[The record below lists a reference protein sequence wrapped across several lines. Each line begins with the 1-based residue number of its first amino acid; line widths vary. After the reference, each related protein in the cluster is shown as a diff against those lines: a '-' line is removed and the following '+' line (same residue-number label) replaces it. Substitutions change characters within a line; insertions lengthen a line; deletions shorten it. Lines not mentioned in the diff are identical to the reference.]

1 MKINHT
7 SCMHESHKWYKEKLF
22 LVILFLIVLVTL
34 QAILNSFGIQALNN
48 LVSTFSNYL
57 GMVWLPISIGVLL
70 GGLIEYYIPK
80 EYISKFLSTTKKSTI
95 FYSVILGFMMSGC
108 SHGILAIAIE
118 LYKKG
123 ASVPAVISFLLAT
136 PWANFTITLLLFSF
150 FGFKAFLLIGAT
162 IIIAIITGLI
172 YQVLDKKGLIEP
184 SKNIAQ
190 VEKDFSIINDI
201 KSRLKNYKPSLITLK
216 NDFHGV
222 LNGTWSL
229 AKMVVWWLLIGVLL
243 ASIAS
248 TYIPHEFFSKYMGP
262 TLLGLVV
269 TLALATAIEICSEG
283 SAPLAFEVYKQTNAF
298 GNSFTLLTGGVVTD
312 YTEIGLIWSNIGKKA
327 AIWLPIVTVPQVLL
341 IGYLFNILV
350 K

>member
-1 MKINHT
+1 MDNNHT

-95 FYSVILGFMMSGC
+95 FYSVLLGFMMSGC

-136 PWANFTITLLLFSF
+136 PWANFTITLLLFSL
-150 FGFKAFLLIGAT
+150 FGLKAFLVIGAT
-162 IIIAIITGLI
+162 IIIAIVTGLI
-172 YQVLDKKGLIEP
+172 YQVLDKNGLIES

-190 VEKDFSIINDI
+190 VQKDFSILNDI
-201 KSRLKNYKPSLITLK
+201 KIRLKNYKPSLVTLRD
-216 NDFHGV
+216 DFHGV
-222 LNGTWSL
+222 LNGTWTL

-269 TLALATAIEICSEG
+269 TLGLATAIEICSEG
-283 SAPLAFEVYKQTNAF
+283 SAPLAFEVYKQTGAF

-312 YTEIGLIWSNIGKKA
+312 YTEIGLIWANIGKRA
-327 AIWLPIVTVPQVLL
+327 ALWLPVIAIPQVLL
-341 IGYLFNILV
+341 FGYLFNHFV